1 MAAAGVPTSTTNA
14 VHNLVARDLRL
25 DRGARSIIN
34 GLSFDVESGQALI
47 LRGANGSGKTSLL
60 RILAGLTLPD
70 SGAVVWN
77 GAKLKAL
84 SATWRNAALYLG
96 HTNALKDD
104 FTAEENLLDALS
116 IDGISAAPDAQLAAL
131 EKVGLADRRHVL
143 ARRLSQGQKRRVGLA
158 RLSLALSRKPHKPL
172 WLLDEPTNALDGN
185 GVALF
190 TSLMRDHLES
200 GGIACIA
207 THLALELTSPAIE
220 MNLDS
225 PSDSFEK
232 SAQ

>member
-1 MAAAGVPTSTTNA
+1 MVAAVSTRSSTKPANT
-14 VHNLVARDLRL
+14 LVARDLRL
-25 DRGARSIIN
+25 DRGARSIIS
-34 GLSFDVESGQALI
+34 GLSFTIGSGRALI

-70 SGAVVWN
+70 AGEIQWN
-77 GAKLKAL
+77 GEKLKAL
-84 SATWRNAALYLG
+84 SAKWRAAALYLG

-104 FTAEENLLDALS
+104 LSAQENLLDALA
-116 IDGISAAPDAQLAAL
+116 IDGVTAAPVAQLAAL
-131 EKVGLADRRHVL
+131 DKVGLLDRRQIP

-158 RLSLALSRKPHKPL
+158 RLSLALSHMPHKPL
-172 WLLDEPTNALDGN
+172 WLLDEPTNALDRD

-190 TSLMRDHLES
+190 TSLISEHLGN

-207 THLALELTSPAIE
+207 THLVLSLTSPVTE

-225 PSDSFEK
+225 LVE
-232 SAQ
+232 ATA

>member
-1 MAAAGVPTSTTNA
+1 MAAAGFPIPTTNA
-14 VHNLVARDLRL
+14 THTLAAADLRL
-25 DRGARSIIN
+25 DRGARSIIK
-34 GLSFDVESGQALI
+34 GLSFDIASGQALI

-70 SGAVVWN
+70 AGAVVWN

-116 IDGISAAPDAQLAAL
+116 IDGIAAAPAAHHAAL
-131 EKVGLADRRHVL
+131 EKVGLLDRRQVL

-158 RLSLALSRKPHKPL
+158 RLSLALSHKPHKPL
-172 WLLDEPTNALDGN
+172 WLLDEPTNALDGK

-190 TSLMRDHLES
+190 SSLMRNHLEN

-207 THLALELTSPAIE
+207 THLALDLPSSVVEI
-220 MNLDS
+220 NLDS
-225 PSDSFEK
+225 LTE
-232 SAQ
+232 ATQ

>member
-1 MAAAGVPTSTTNA
+1 MKPA
-14 VHNLVARDLRL
+14 HNLIARDLHL
-25 DRGARSIIN
+25 ERGARSIIKA
-34 GLSFDVESGQALI
+34 LSFDIKSGQALI

-70 SGAVVWN
+70 AGTIAWD
-77 GAKLKAL
+77 GERPKAL

-104 FTAEENLLDALS
+104 FTAQENLLDALA
-116 IDGISAAPDAQLAAL
+116 IDGIDVTANAQLAAL
-131 EKVGLADRRHVL
+131 ERVGLLDRRQVL

-158 RLSLALSRKPHKPL
+158 RLSLALSSTPRKPL
-172 WLLDEPTNALDGN
+172 WLLDEPTNALDGQ

-190 TSLMRDHLES
+190 TGLISEHLNG

-207 THLALELTSPAIE
+207 THLALNLSSPVTE

-225 PSDSFEK
+225 PMGTL
-232 SAQ
+232 Q

>member
-1 MAAAGVPTSTTNA
+1 MTDAGDPAAPSVPTMKSA
-14 VHNLVARDLRL
+14 HNLIARDLQL
-25 DRGARSIIN
+25 ERGARSIIK
-34 GLSFDVESGQALI
+34 GLSFDIRSGQVLI

-70 SGAVVWN
+70 AGTVAWD
-77 GAKLKAL
+77 GEKLKAL
-84 SATWRNAALYLG
+84 SAPWRNAALYLG

-104 FTAEENLLDALS
+104 FTAQENLLDALS
-116 IDGISAAPDAQLAAL
+116 VDGVSIAPNAQLAAL
-131 EKVGLADRRHVL
+131 DKVGLLDRRQVL

-158 RLSLALSRKPHKPL
+158 RLCLSLSNTPRKPL
-172 WLLDEPTNALDGN
+172 WLLDEPTNALDGQ

-190 TSLMRDHLES
+190 TGLISEHLNG

-207 THLALELTSPAIE
+207 THLALNLSSPVTE

-225 PSDSFEK
+225 PMGTL
-232 SAQ
+232 Q

>member
-1 MAAAGVPTSTTNA
+1 MAVTGVPAPTTNA
-14 VHNLVARDLRL
+14 MHNLAAHDLRL
-25 DRGARSIIN
+25 ERGARSILT
-34 GLSFDVESGQALI
+34 GLSFDIESGQALI

-70 SGAVVWN
+70 AGAVIWN

-116 IDGISAAPDAQLAAL
+116 IDGITADHAAQLAAL
-131 EKVGLADRRHVL
+131 EKVGLADHRHLL

-158 RLSLALSRKPHKPL
+158 RLSLALSHKTHKPL
-172 WLLDEPTNALDGN
+172 WLLDEPTNALDAN

-190 TSLMRDHLES
+190 SSLMRDHLES

-207 THLALELTSPAIE
+207 THLVLDLASPVIE

-225 PSDSFEK
+225 LTE
-232 SAQ
+232 ATQ